1 MNRIIISGAKGFV
14 GRNLIDILKRDKKK
28 YSLFSLDI
36 TNGFDLTDFNLLKD
50 IDSFDVFVHL
60 ANLSFVPDSYIKP
73 LDFYRTNYLTTL
85 NALELCRRKNARMI
99 YISSYIYG
107 NPIHQPV
114 DESHPIYPFNPYAQT
129 KVICEKLCEGY
140 YRDFGVSSIILRPFN
155 IYGVGQKGKLLIPE
169 IVEQLKCG
177 NHVRLKDPYPRRDYV
192 NVKDVAFAI
201 KKCIDTPLESC
212 EAFNICSG
220 KSYSVKE
227 ITDIFNLLLQ
237 DKAIFSFGISDRK
250 NEVNETVGC
259 YSKFNRA
266 TGWTPTISLEDGI
279 KNIIEFEGL

>member
-1 MNRIIISGAKGFV
+1 MNKIIISGANGFV
-14 GRNLIDILKRDKKK
+14 GRKLRDILNSYTNK
-28 YSLFSLDI
+28 YSLYLFDI
-36 TNGFDLTDFNLLKD
+36 TNGFDLSDFNLIKD
-50 IDSFDVFVHL
+50 IETFDVFVHL
-60 ANLSFVPDSYIKP
+60 ANLSYVPESYIRP
-73 LDFYRTNYLTTL
+73 HDFYRTNYLTTL
-85 NALELCRRKNARMI
+85 NARELCRLRNARMI

-114 DESHPIYPFNPYAQT
+114 DETHPIRPFNPYAQT

-140 YRDFGVSSIILRPFN
+140 YRDFGVKSTILRPFN
-155 IYGVGQKGKLLIPE
+155 IYGEGQKGKLLIPE